1 MTVTHPL
8 AIAWLERVERLAN
21 DLPPGERTELL
32 ADLREHLEVALT
44 DDPDGAQVG
53 AVLDRLGDPVDVVAA
68 ARSDASEASGA
79 ARRPTTDTEV
89 EAPEGLTT
97 PEIIALMAL
106 VLAGLVGIFVFPVT
120 ILLWAVGIAIVAT
133 SGRWRGGEVLGMIL
147 LPVAWAL
154 PVLSMILPVGSS
166 EGTCEV
172 HTTGTE
178 ICSVEQTG
186 LGGPWVFVAVL
197 VGLVLI
203 ILGTRW
209 LARAPRGR
217 PRRS

>member
-8 AIAWLERVERLAN
+8 AIAWLERVEHLAD

-68 ARSDASEASGA
+68 ARSDATEASA
-79 ARRPTTDTEV
+79 PARRPTTDTEID
-89 EAPEGLTT
+89 APEGLTT
-97 PEIIALMAL
+97 PEILALIAL
-106 VLAGLVGIFVFPVT
+106 VLAGLVGIFVFPVM
-120 ILLWAVGIAIVAT
+120 ILLWAVGIAIVAAR
-133 SGRWRGGEVLGMIL
+133 GRWRSGEVLGMVL
-147 LPVAWAL
+147 LPVGWAL
-154 PVLSMILPVGSS
+154 PALSMILPVGSS
-166 EGTCEV
+166 DGT
-172 HTTGTE
+172 
-178 ICSVEQTG
+178 
-186 LGGPWVFVAVL
+186 WVVVTVL
-197 VGLVLI
+197 VGLVLT

-217 PRRS
+217 PRRA